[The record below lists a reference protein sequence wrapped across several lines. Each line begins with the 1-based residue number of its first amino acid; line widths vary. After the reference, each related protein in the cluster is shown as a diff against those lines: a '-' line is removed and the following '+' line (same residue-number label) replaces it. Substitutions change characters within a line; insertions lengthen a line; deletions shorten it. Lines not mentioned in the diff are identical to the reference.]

1 VAGDGD
7 EEEVCGWIEKG
18 SSRPETR
25 KGAARAGHESSEGCG
40 GNGRSGR
47 DDAAPSNQIKSNI
60 TVTRQAPPRPERSRG
75 PLETEVTSISSASP
89 AKRGKEGG
97 MAPMRTGSAE
107 ASLLLASGPPQ
118 AEGEGLG
125 YGEELSLIDGEME
138 ELQRSLERAAQWLS

>member
-7 EEEVCGWIEKG
+7 DEEVCGWIEKG
-18 SSRPETR
+18 SSCPGTR
-25 KGAARAGHESSEGCG
+25 GGARQAGHMSSEAYCGDGC
-40 GNGRSGR
+40 SGR
-47 DDAAPSNQIKSNI
+47 EDAAPSNQIKSSI
-60 TVTRQAPPRPERSRG
+60 SGTRHAPPRPERSRG
-75 PLETEVTSISSASP
+75 PPETEVTSLPSAP
-89 AKRGKEGG
+89 LDLKGKKGM

-107 ASLLLASGPPQ
+107 ASLLVALGPPQ